1 MPQGFGKQACVSKV
15 KLLVITRENAADKNY
30 GLGRTLLPFIQAMR
44 ERGHEVVYFSQT
56 ECTNT
61 HQRWLGRFI
70 AFLRPFFGL
79 IAPALAERL
88 IQGIA
93 GGRHAVRIKATHVWL
108 HDPWMALGYQWGR
121 WSQLFFKQGRFKQG
135 AEFKQRPKM
144 FISEHG
150 LGSFTW
156 AVSRDGLTFSPRL
169 FRWFL
174 AFERRTLN
182 KADKVFTPSQ
192 TALDAL
198 LRDLAYIKPPQHFV
212 ILPYGKPPQIKTIPS
227 PDFSIFG
234 FEAPPAVPV
243 ILAVGRISP
252 AKNYQL
258 LVDAVHLL
266 DQQTKQGVQL
276 LIAGGGDVQPLLDYA
291 ASKPLRHILR
301 TAFIQDMPK
310 AYVLADLY
318 ISSCAIESFG
328 QANRE
333 AMAFGL
339 PCVVP
344 SAGASG
350 EVLGNGAWLV
360 PPKADSMANAIYRL
374 ISNPNQALFWK
385 QQALLEY
392 KKLPIWADILEL
404 FEQQLLND

>member
-44 ERGHEVVYFSQT
+44 ERGHDVVYFSQT
-56 ECTNT
+56 ECAST

-88 IQGIA
+88 VQGIA
-93 GGRHAVRIKATHVWL
+93 GGRHAARITATHVWL
-108 HDPWMALGYQWGR
+108 HDPWMALGYRWGR
-121 WSQLFFKQGRFKQG
+121 WSCGCFKKT
-135 AEFKQRPKM
+135 AKV

-212 ILPYGKPPQIKTIPS
+212 VLPYGRPPQVTAIPS

-234 FEAPPAVPV
+234 FEAPPTVPV

-252 AKNYQL
+252 AKNYRL

-266 DQQTKQGVQL
+266 DQQTKQGAQL

-291 ASKPLRHILR
+291 ASKPLRHVLR

-310 AYVLADLY
+310 AYVLADIY

-360 PPKADSMANAIYRL
+360 PPKADSMANAMYRL

>member
-1 MPQGFGKQACVSKV
+1 MI
-15 KLLVITRENAADKNY
+15 KLLVITRENEADKSY
-30 GLGRTLLPFIQAMR
+30 GLGKTLLPFVESLRANK
-44 ERGHEVVYFSQT
+44 HSVVYFSKT
-56 ECTNT
+56 ESALI

-79 IAPALAERL
+79 IAPPLAERL

-108 HDPWMALGYQWGR
+108 HDPWMVLGFKWGR
-121 WSQLFFKQGRFKQG
+121 WSLFRFKNR
-135 AEFKQRPKM
+135 AEFKQRPKV

-174 AFERRTLN
+174 ALERRMLN
-182 KADKVFTPSQ
+182 KADKVFIPSQ

-198 LRDLAYIKPPQHFV
+198 LRDLAYMQPPKHFV
-212 ILPYGKPPQIKTIPS
+212 VLPYGRPPQIKTISS
-227 PDFSIFG
+227 PDFSVFG
-234 FEAPPAVPV
+234 FETPPAVPV

-252 AKNYQL
+252 AKNYEML
-258 LVDAVHLL
+258 IDAVHLL
-266 DQQTKQGVQL
+266 DQQLTQGVQL
-276 LIAGGGDVQPLLDYA
+276 LIAGGGDTQPLLDYA
-291 ASKPLRHILR
+291 ASKPLKHALR
-301 TAFIQDMPK
+301 IAFVEDMAK
-310 AYVLADLY
+310 AYVLANIY
-318 ISSCAIESFG
+318 VSSCAIESFG

-333 AMAFGL
+333 ALAFGL

-344 SAGASG
+344 SAGGGG
-350 EVLGNGAWLV
+350 EVLGCGAWLV
-360 PPKADSMANAIYRL
+360 PANAASMANAMFRL
-374 ISNPNQALFWK
+374 ISNPSQTLFWK

-392 KKLPIWADILEL
+392 KKLPIWTEILEY

>member
-1 MPQGFGKQACVSKV
+1 MI
-15 KLLVITRENAADKNY
+15 KLLVITRENEADKNY
-30 GLGRTLLPFIQAMR
+30 GLGRTLLPFISGLQA
-44 ERGHEVVYFSQT
+44 RGHEVVYFSKT
-56 ECTNT
+56 ESAAT
-61 HQRWLGRFI
+61 HQRWLKHFI
-70 AFLRPFFGL
+70 TFLRPFFGL

-108 HDPWMALGYQWGR
+108 HDPWMALGFKWGR
-121 WSQLFFKQGRFKQG
+121 WSLFRFKNR
-135 AEFKQRPKM
+135 AEFKQHLKV

-174 AFERRTLN
+174 VFERKILK

-198 LRDLAYIKPPQHFV
+198 LRDLAYVHPPKNFV
-212 ILPYGKPPQIKTIPS
+212 VLPYGRPPQVEVSPS
-227 PDFSIFG
+227 LDFSVFNLS
-234 FEAPPAVPV
+234 ESPKVPV
-243 ILAVGRISP
+243 VLAVGRISP
-252 AKNYQL
+252 AKNYEM

-266 DQQTKQGVQL
+266 DLQMAQGVQL
-276 LIAGGGDVQPLLDYA
+276 LIAGGGDAQPLLDYA
-291 ASKPLRHILR
+291 ASKPLKHALR
-301 TAFIQDMPK
+301 TAFVEDMAK
-310 AYVLADLY
+310 VYALANIY

-339 PCVVP
+339 PCIVP

-350 EVLGNGAWLV
+350 EVLGAGAWLV
-360 PPKADSMANAIYRL
+360 PANADKMANAMYRL
-374 ISNPNQALFWK
+374 ISNPSQALFWK

-392 KKLPIWADILEL
+392 EKLPNWAEILEF
-404 FEQQLLND
+404 FERQLLND

>member
-1 MPQGFGKQACVSKV
+1 MNF
-15 KLLVITRENAADKNY
+15 LIITRENEADKNY
-30 GLGRTLLPFIQAMR
+30 GLGKTLSPFIQGLQT
-44 ERGHEVVYFSQT
+44 RGHKVVYFSKT
-56 ECTNT
+56 ESAST
-61 HQRWLGRFI
+61 HQRWLGRFT

-93 GGRHAVRIKATHVWL
+93 AGRHAVRIKATHVWL

-121 WSQLFFKQGRFKQG
+121 WSLFSFKQLNFKKR
-135 AEFKQRPKM
+135 AEFKKRPKV

-156 AVSRDGLTFSPRL
+156 AVSRDGLTFSPLMFRFFL
-169 FRWFL
+169 F
-174 AFERRTLN
+174 FERRTLN

-198 LRDLAYIKPPQHFV
+198 LRDLAYVHPPKHFV
-212 ILPYGKPPQIKTIPS
+212 VLPYGRPPQIKTLPS
-227 PDFSIFG
+227 PDFSVFG
-234 FEAPPAVPV
+234 FEAPPTVPV

-276 LIAGGGDVQPLLDYA
+276 LIAGGGHVQPLLDYA

-318 ISSCAIESFG
+318 VSSCAIESFG

-360 PPKADSMANAIYRL
+360 PPKADSMANAMYRL

-392 KKLPIWADILEL
+392 KKLPTWVEILDL